1 MRLFNRVCSIVLT
14 GCMSMSAMMSV
25 AASETEYANVQTE
38 QEVQETQESESE
50 TVQEE
55 SESILEE
62 ISETVSQQENESELQ
77 QVSETVLENEQ
88 EQLVTESQTE
98 VSYEQE
104 TEPIYD
110 AGYTG
115 LVNCGGNVWQY
126 QSNGVTQWNY
136 TGLTKYYGT
145 WYYVEKGVL
154 NWKYTGLTNYY
165 GTWYYVENGV
175 LNWKYNGLTK
185 YYGTWYYVE
194 NGVLNWN
201 YTGLTNYYGT
211 WYYVEK
217 GVLNWKFTELT
228 NYYGTWYYVENG
240 VLNWKYTGLFKHAGG
255 WYYIENGVLNWNYTG
270 FVEYYGTWYYVQ
282 KGFLHWNYTG
292 AATSG
297 KTVYYVKNGVRV
309 GLMTTGVKLDKNSV
323 TLENGQ
329 STKIT
334 ASALP
339 SNAYNRDIIWSSSD
353 SSVAAVNNGTIT
365 AKKVGSAVITAKTAL
380 GGYTATCQVTVYD
393 PEIAVSSISITND
406 AKVAMDCSYPDS
418 HHVVSYSISPSN
430 ATNKNVSWSSEN
442 TSVATVDSNG
452 VVTAHGAGTTTI
464 TVTTANGKSASM
476 LVYVYQSGASFPT
489 GLKRIRLTG
498 TNCSLDV
505 NGGNAFNGVN
515 VQVYRSNDSKAQAWA
530 AHDYR
535 NQYGGYAMCAPNGEG
550 PYVLDIYRGNSAAS
564 AGQNVDMWQF
574 NDHSV
579 QLWIAYKMWDGTYRI
594 VLKGTSLTLTAA
606 GTESGSNVYVAD
618 FDLWG
623 TNQNWVFEDITVVTP
638 TVSHVTDGEMTNVVS
653 VMGKQT
659 DKKYNNYS
667 IMCSVYCMGYVRYYL
682 YGDRSAP
689 TTYWLNNVGANWA
702 KHGGTSRNPS
712 DVLAVA
718 RQYIDKKKPVI
729 IHVNWA
735 PYGTHYVVA
744 YAYTGSGT
752 SLSDFKIVD
761 PWAGTLK
768 RLNAFSLYGDNQI
781 ITFE

>member
-62 ISETVSQQENESELQ
+62 ISETVSQQENEADLQ

-88 EQLVTESQTE
+88 EQLVTEPLTE

-194 NGVLNWN
+194 NGVLNWK

-255 WYYIENGVLNWNYTG
+255 WYYIEKGVLNWNYTG

-292 AATSG
+292 AVTSG

-309 GLMTTGVKLDKNSV
+309 GLMTTGVKLDKNAV
-323 TLENGQ
+323 TLKNGQ

-353 SSVAAVNNGTIT
+353 SSVAVVNNGTIT
-365 AKKVGSAVITAKTAL
+365 AKNVGSAVITAKTAL

-535 NQYGGYAMCAPNGEG
+535 NQIGRA
-550 PYVLDIYRGNSAAS
+550 
-564 AGQNVDMWQF
+564 
-574 NDHSV
+574 
-579 QLWIAYKMWDGTYRI
+579 
-594 VLKGTSLTLTAA
+594 
-606 GTESGSNVYVAD
+606 
-618 FDLWG
+618 
-623 TNQNWVFEDITVVTP
+623 
-638 TVSHVTDGEMTNVVS
+638 HV
-653 VMGKQT
+653 
-659 DKKYNNYS
+659 
-667 IMCSVYCMGYVRYYL
+667 
-682 YGDRSAP
+682 
-689 TTYWLNNVGANWA
+689 
-702 KHGGTSRNPS
+702 
-712 DVLAVA
+712 
-718 RQYIDKKKPVI
+718 
-729 IHVNWA
+729 
-735 PYGTHYVVA
+735 
-744 YAYTGSGT
+744 
-752 SLSDFKIVD
+752 
-761 PWAGTLK
+761 
-768 RLNAFSLYGDNQI
+768 
-781 ITFE
+781 

>member
-62 ISETVSQQENESELQ
+62 ISETVSQQENEADLQ

-88 EQLVTESQTE
+88 EQLVTEPQTE

-165 GTWYYVENGV
+165 GTWYYVE
-175 LNWKYNGLTK
+175 
-185 YYGTWYYVE
+185 
-194 NGVLNWN
+194 
-201 YTGLTNYYGT
+201 
-211 WYYVEK
+211 K

-255 WYYIENGVLNWNYTG
+255 WYYIEKGVLNWNYTG

-292 AATSG
+292 AVTSG

-309 GLMTTGVKLDKNSV
+309 GLMTIGVKLDKNAV
-323 TLENGQ
+323 TLKNGQ

-353 SSVAAVNNGTIT
+353 SSVAVVNNGTIT
-365 AKKVGSAVITAKTAL
+365 AKNVGSAVITAKTAL

-476 LVYVYQSGASFPT
+476 LVYVYQSGASFST

-505 NGGNAFNGVN
+505 NGGNALMVSMFRFID
-515 VQVYRSNDSKAQAWA
+515 QMIQKHR
-530 AHDYR
+530 H
-535 NQYGGYAMCAPNGEG
+535 
-550 PYVLDIYRGNSAAS
+550 
-564 AGQNVDMWQF
+564 GQRTIIAISMVDMQCVHQMVKVLMYWIYIVET
-574 NDHSV
+574 V
-579 QLWIAYKMWDGTYRI
+579 Q
-594 VLKGTSLTLTAA
+594 
-606 GTESGSNVYVAD
+606 
-618 FDLWG
+618 
-623 TNQNWVFEDITVVTP
+623 
-638 TVSHVTDGEMTNVVS
+638 
-653 VMGKQT
+653 
-659 DKKYNNYS
+659 
-667 IMCSVYCMGYVRYYL
+667 
-682 YGDRSAP
+682 
-689 TTYWLNNVGANWA
+689 
-702 KHGGTSRNPS
+702 
-712 DVLAVA
+712 
-718 RQYIDKKKPVI
+718 
-729 IHVNWA
+729 
-735 PYGTHYVVA
+735 
-744 YAYTGSGT
+744 
-752 SLSDFKIVD
+752 
-761 PWAGTLK
+761 
-768 RLNAFSLYGDNQI
+768 
-781 ITFE
+781 

>member
-1 MRLFNRVCSIVLT
+1 MFS
-14 GCMSMSAMMSV
+14 GCKWRKC
-25 AASETEYANVQTE
+25 
-38 QEVQETQESESE
+38 
-50 TVQEE
+50 
-55 SESILEE
+55 I
-62 ISETVSQQENESELQ
+62 
-77 QVSETVLENEQ
+77 
-88 EQLVTESQTE
+88 
-98 VSYEQE
+98 
-104 TEPIYD
+104 
-110 AGYTG
+110 
-115 LVNCGGNVWQY
+115 
-126 QSNGVTQWNY
+126 
-136 TGLTKYYGT
+136 
-145 WYYVEKGVL
+145 
-154 NWKYTGLTNYY
+154 
-165 GTWYYVENGV
+165 
-175 LNWKYNGLTK
+175 
-185 YYGTWYYVE
+185 
-194 NGVLNWN
+194 
-201 YTGLTNYYGT
+201 
-211 WYYVEK
+211 
-217 GVLNWKFTELT
+217 
-228 NYYGTWYYVENG
+228 
-240 VLNWKYTGLFKHAGG
+240 
-255 WYYIENGVLNWNYTG
+255 
-270 FVEYYGTWYYVQ
+270 
-282 KGFLHWNYTG
+282 
-292 AATSG
+292 
-297 KTVYYVKNGVRV
+297 
-309 GLMTTGVKLDKNSV
+309 
-323 TLENGQ
+323 
-329 STKIT
+329 
-334 ASALP
+334 
-339 SNAYNRDIIWSSSD
+339 
-353 SSVAAVNNGTIT
+353 
-365 AKKVGSAVITAKTAL
+365 
-380 GGYTATCQVTVYD
+380 
-393 PEIAVSSISITND
+393 
-406 AKVAMDCSYPDS
+406 
-418 HHVVSYSISPSN
+418 
-430 ATNKNVSWSSEN
+430 
-442 TSVATVDSNG
+442 
-452 VVTAHGAGTTTI
+452 
-464 TVTTANGKSASM
+464 
-476 LVYVYQSGASFPT
+476 
-489 GLKRIRLTG
+489 
-498 TNCSLDV
+498 
-505 NGGNAFNGVN
+505 NGVN

-550 PYVLDIYRGNSAAS
+550 PYVLDIYRGNSAVA

-729 IHVNWA
+729 IHVNWT